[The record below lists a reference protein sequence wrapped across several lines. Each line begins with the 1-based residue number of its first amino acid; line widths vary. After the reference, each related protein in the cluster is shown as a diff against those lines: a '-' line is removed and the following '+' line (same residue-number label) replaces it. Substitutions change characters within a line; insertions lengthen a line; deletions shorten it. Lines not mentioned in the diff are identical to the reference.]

1 MDGRITNLD
10 ALSNIHRKPE
20 AVLLCHEREKKK
32 KYLQACLEQRRHF
45 SPFVV
50 PCDVM
55 LGNVA
60 KVILRNLARSLDKK
74 SGKSHYARMSIAIVR
89 GKPHIHA
96 TDDHASPRAE
106 LDNIPSGELVPACSA
121 IRRTT

>member
-1 MDGRITNLD
+1 MSKPAEERGDQLIRIIWKHQT
-10 ALSNIHRKPE
+10 
-20 AVLLCHEREKKK
+20 
-32 KYLQACLEQRRHF
+32 ACILEQRRHF